1 MQTEILNAIIHRDYS
16 IHTEGTPVQIDFF
29 TNRVEIHSPG
39 SLYGRMSIEQLGIAK
54 PDLRNPALAVMAE
67 TLTAAEHR
75 YSGIP
80 TMRNAMKGYGLP
92 EPKFEN
98 RKNEFVVTLYN
109 KAEVEKEA
117 VNTEPVG
124 DLLAFLSW
132 AENTAG
138 DCGIFGRENRFL
150 CDAALCSATAGCRK
164 ACNDHTGKAQKQKP
178 KVLYGSI
185 GRLDVVLSV
194 PIVPAHQTW
203 THKTMHHAVK
213 TWCIVSMS
221 GRFATWN

>member
-1 MQTEILNAIIHRDYS
+1 M
-16 IHTEGTPVQIDFF
+16 
-29 TNRVEIHSPG
+29 
-39 SLYGRMSIEQLGIAK
+39 
-54 PDLRNPALAVMAE
+54 
-67 TLTAAEHR
+67 
-75 YSGIP
+75 
-80 TMRNAMKGYGLP
+80 
-92 EPKFEN
+92 
-98 RKNEFVVTLYN
+98 VTLYN

-138 DCGIFGRENRFL
+138 DCGIFGRENRVL
-150 CDAALCSATAGCRK
+150 CDAALCSAPACCWK

-221 GRFATWN
+221 GRFAIKTTYFYGNRWFFYAKKLGVPSDAIEFDPILTPIAFLKSSGNFEEMG